1 MKVGDLVK
9 YECWHED
16 LQDRTGVV
24 IETSPALFYHGR
36 VRVLW
41 SKARPGPT
49 RWDWIK
55 DLRTVNESR

>member
-9 YECWHED
+9 YEYWHED
-16 LQDRTGVV
+16 LQDITGLV
-24 IETSPALFYHGR
+24 IEAASDRFYYGR

-49 RWDWIK
+49 RWDWMK
-55 DLRTVNESR
+55 DLRIIK

>member
-9 YECWHED
+9 YEYWHED
-16 LQDRTGVV
+16 LQDVTGLV
-24 IETSPALFYHGR
+24 IEVASDRVEFSDR

-49 RWDWIK
+49 RWDWMR
-55 DLRTVNESR
+55 DLRIIK

>member
-9 YECWHED
+9 YEYWHED
-16 LQDRTGVV
+16 LQDITGLV
-24 IETSPALFYHGR
+24 IEAASDRFYHGR

-49 RWDWIK
+49 RWDWMK
-55 DLRTVNESR
+55 DLRIIK